1 MSSARF
7 WFIDFDD
14 TLALGPTTWAVQTV
28 LPEMIRQHALP
39 ADEHTLARAL
49 LRGQAQAAS
58 GLNEMII
65 LDELFDAMGW
75 PEGLKRTL
83 IEAVFERYTPTLF
96 ADAIPFL
103 QRLREHSQRVFI
115 LSNNNRAPEL
125 AEELGIG
132 TLVEDIFTP
141 KRCAVSRGKP
151 DRALWDCVLAWLT
164 PTAPIMVGDDPWS
177 EGAFA
182 AACAIDCILVDRLD
196 RFAGISVFPR
206 VRSLAEIAV
215 G

>member
-28 LPEMIRQHALP
+28 LPEMIRRHALP
-39 ADEHTLARAL
+39 ADEHTLTRAL
-49 LRGQAQAAS
+49 LHGQAQAAS
-58 GLNEMII
+58 GLNEMLI

-75 PEGLKRTL
+75 PDDLKPTL

-103 QRLREHSQRVFI
+103 QRLREHKQRVFI
-115 LSNNNRAPEL
+115 LSNNNQAPQL
-125 AEELGIG
+125 AEGLGIV
-132 TLVEDIFTP
+132 TLVEDVFTP

-151 DRALWDCVLAWLT
+151 DRALWDCVLAQLT
-164 PTAPIMVGDDPWS
+164 PTAPIIIGDDPWS

-182 AACAIDCILVDRLD
+182 AACEIDCILVDRLD
-196 RFAGISVFPR
+196 RFANISAFPR